1 MKRFLRISVVFMFV
15 SLVGYFILVYAMR
28 SVFPKNYA
36 YLINVPYVPA
46 GYGHLKT
53 RLDDIKNYTDVDI
66 LVIGSSHAYRGFD
79 PRIFKE
85 NDLSMF
91 NLGSSA
97 QSPIQSH
104 YFLKEYIHQ
113 LKPKM
118 VIIEVYPE
126 TFTSDGIESA
136 IDLISNCPYN
146 MQLTQM
152 ALTFKNVKPF
162 NALLCRIVDQGILNH
177 SYTEDKAIGLDSYVS
192 GGYVE
197 REMGNIKKYNI
208 PDSFDLDLNENQLKA
223 FEESINLLKEKKIP
237 VILVQ
242 APVTQK
248 LYNSFREKDSFNT
261 LMSSYG
267 KYYNFNEI
275 ESLQDSVLFYDADH
289 LNQHGVEKFNKMLL
303 DTVVNEIR

>member
-1 MKRFLRISVVFMFV
+1 MAVFMLV
-15 SLVGYFILVYAMR
+15 SLLGYFVLVYAVQ
-28 SVFPKNYA
+28 SAFPKNYA

-53 RLDDIKNYTDVDI
+53 RIDDIKNYSDIDI

-79 PRIFKE
+79 PRIFKQ
-85 NDLSMF
+85 NNLSIF

-97 QSPIQSH
+97 QSPIQSY
-104 YFLKEYIHQ
+104 YFLKEYTQQ
-113 LKPKM
+113 LKPKL

-136 IDLISNCPYN
+136 IDLISNCPN
-146 MQLTQM
+146 SIQLTQM

-177 SYTEDKAIGLDSYVS
+177 SYAENKTIGLDSYVS

-197 REMGNIKKYNI
+197 RELGKDKKYSI
-208 PDSFDLDLNENQLKA
+208 PDSFDLHLNESQLKA
-223 FEESINLLKEKKIP
+223 FEKSINLLKEKNIP

-248 LYNSFREKDSFNT
+248 LYNSFREIDSFNK

-267 KYYNFNEI
+267 KYYNFNEM

-289 LNQHGVEKFNKMLL
+289 LNQHGVEKFNRILL
-303 DTVVNEIR
+303 DTLEL

>member
-1 MKRFLRISVVFMFV
+1 MKRFLKISVVFILV
-15 SLVGYFILVYAMR
+15 SLGGYFILVYAMQ
-28 SVFPKNYA
+28 SAFPKNYA

-53 RLDDIKNYTDVDI
+53 RIDDIKNYTDVDV
-66 LVIGSSHAYRGFD
+66 LVVGSSHAYRGFD

-97 QSPIQSH
+97 QSPIQSY
-104 YFLKEYIHQ
+104 YFLKEYTQQ
-113 LKPKM
+113 LKPKL

-136 IDLISNCPYN
+136 IDLISNCPNN

-162 NALLCRIVDQGILNH
+162 NALLCRIVDQEILNH
-177 SYTEDKAIGLDSYVS
+177 SYNEDITMDLDSYVS

-197 REMGNIKKYNI
+197 REIGNTKTYII
-208 PDSFDLDLNENQLKA
+208 PDSFDLHLNENQLKA
-223 FEESINLLKEKKIP
+223 FEESINLLNERKIP

-248 LYNSFREKDSFNT
+248 LYNSFREKDSFNK

-289 LNQHGVEKFNKMLL
+289 LNQDGVEKFNRILL
-303 DTVVNEIR
+303 DTLEL